1 MSIDRDAFIFEPR
14 AVPREGHI
22 ARVQGGAGSKAALFA
37 ALVEALKL
45 PEHFGH
51 NWDALEECLRDLS
64 WIPEKTVALVHEHLP
79 GLPKKELKTY
89 LEILSGAANGWN
101 PGDAHEFLIFF
112 PPDARK
118 PVMALTPKKKR
129 R

>member
-1 MSIDRDAFIFEPR
+1 MSIDRDSFIFEPR

-22 ARVQGGAGSKAALFA
+22 ARVQGGVGSKTALFA

-79 GLPKKELKTY
+79 GLPKKELMTY
-89 LEILSGAANGWN
+89 LEILSDAVNNWK
-101 PGDAHEFLIFF
+101 PGDAHEFLVFL

-118 PVMALTPKKKR
+118 PVMAMTPKKKR

>member
-37 ALVEALKL
+37 ALVEAVKL
-45 PEHFGH
+45 PDHFGH
-51 NWDALEECLRDLS
+51 NWDALEERLRDLS

-79 GLPKKELKTY
+79 WVSPKKELKTY

-101 PGDAHEFLIFF
+101 PATRTNSSIFF
-112 PPDARK
+112 RP
-118 PVMALTPKKKR
+118 TPASP
-129 R
+129 